1 MQLIA
6 CDPNA
11 DPQFVAEHGIE
22 LVDFDTLLARS
33 DVVSIHAPLN
43 DETRGRFNRATFAKM
58 KPGSILINTARGGLV
73 VEADLVEAL
82 TSGHLAGAGLDVFEV
97 EPIAA
102 DNALLKLDN
111 VVMTPHRSSEET
123 RAMVDMGVEAARC
136 IVELYGGRWP
146 EGCVVN
152 QLLRN
157 RWRWNRT

>member
-1 MQLIA
+1 
-6 CDPNA
+6 
-11 DPQFVAEHGIE
+11 
-22 LVDFDTLLARS
+22 
-33 DVVSIHAPLN
+33 VSIHAPLN
-43 DETRGRFNRATFAKM
+43 EVTRGRFNRATFAKM

-97 EPIAA
+97 EPVAP
-102 DNALLKLDN
+102 DNPLLKLDN

-136 IVELYGGRWP
+136 IVELYAGRWP

-152 QLLRN
+152 NQFRDQ
-157 RWRWNRT
+157 WCWDPI